1 MRPFRDRQDAGRQL
15 AEELARLGYSG
26 SLVLGIPRG
35 GVPVAR
41 EVAEAL
47 GGVLGVVVA
56 RKIRAPG
63 QPELA
68 IGAVAADGACWIN
81 RRIAAYAGADQAW
94 LDAETR
100 RQQAEAARREKA
112 FNGARAAMKGRD
124 VIIVD
129 DGIAT
134 GATAIVA
141 CRSARRAGAKRVVL
155 AVPVGPPESV
165 RTMKTEADVVVCLLQ
180 DEAFQAVGQYYD
192 DFEQVEDAEV
202 TATLE
207 GWKTAR

>member
-1 MRPFRDRQDAGRQL
+1 MKPFRDRQDAGRQL
-15 AEELARLGYSG
+15 AEELAKRGFSG
-26 SLVLGIPRG
+26 SMVLGIPRG

-47 GGVLGVVVA
+47 GGELGVVVA

-68 IGAVAADGACWIN
+68 IGAVAADGSSWIN
-81 RRIAAYAGADQAW
+81 RRMAAYTGADKAY
-94 LDAETR
+94 LDGETR

-112 FNGARAAMKGRD
+112 FDGARAEMKGRD

-155 AVPVGPPESV
+155 AVPVGPPDSV
-165 RTMKTEADVVVCLLQ
+165 QAMRSEADVVICLLQ
-180 DEAFQAVGQYYD
+180 DDAFQAVGQYYD
-192 DFEQVEDAEV
+192 DFEQVEDAQV
-202 TATLE
+202 TALLD
-207 GWKTAR
+207 GWKAAR